1 MNKFEPKKVELK
13 NGKIVLIRQATTLDA
28 EGLLNCIKQY
38 VPQSEYIPKYG
49 HEITLTLRQE
59 EDWISSFI
67 TNDNSLLL
75 IAEFDN
81 QIIGNIDLTGSRREI
96 MQHTAVIGMGM
107 LGEWQNVG
115 LGTMLLSLTVDWA
128 KQNPILELIW
138 LQVYTANVSGMR
150 LYHKMGFQENGVIKN
165 FFKQD
170 GSYFDNLTMSMS
182 VK

>member
-1 MNKFEPKKVELK
+1 MNKFEPKQVELK
-13 NGKIVLIRQATTLDA
+13 NGKIVLIRQATILDA
-28 EGLLNCIKQY
+28 EKLLNCIKQY
-38 VPQSEYIPKYG
+38 VPQSDYIPKYG
-49 HEITLTLRQE
+49 HEITLNVRQE
-59 EDWISSFI
+59 EDWINSFI

-81 QIIGNIDLTGSRREI
+81 QIIGNIDLTGNRREI
-96 MQHTAVIGMGM
+96 MAHTAVIGMGM
-107 LGEWQNVG
+107 LVDWQNNG
-115 LGTMLLSLTVDWA
+115 LGTILLSSIIEWA

-138 LQVYTANVSGMR
+138 LQVYTANVLGMK
-150 LYHKMGFQENGVIKN
+150 LYHKMGFQENGVLKN